1 MGWADIRRDLD
12 AAAAGSAAQLPA
24 AFLVWWFGTFTEDD
38 YGVGYGGAFGV
49 FCLCLFLPLVLPVLG
64 LLHSV
69 LHLLPG
75 WALIQ
80 PLARRFSDR
89 TLWAWRLSGA
99 AVVGALWAAVPAVV
113 WNWPFATTALWC
125 VGLGVWPVLWVEL
138 ARRKAGV
145 TGPSSGC
152 LGRWFR
158 PASVSAG
165 LFLLV
170 FLGGVLATVTGLLKE
185 YEPPKLSREQLTGVW
200 RGEDGAVLR
209 LLPDGRAVLTD
220 VPVPDP
226 EGWEAATCHGTHHGT
241 WTAGN
246 RDGRVGVSLSGGCAA
261 TFWSASGTK
270 DEPELFVMF
279 GDPDSGDLRVL
290 ERD

>member
-1 MGWADIRRDLD
+1 MAWGDIRRDLD

-38 YGVGYGGAFGV
+38 HGVGYGGAFGV

-75 WALIQ
+75 WALVQ
-80 PLARRFSDR
+80 PLARRFPDR
-89 TLWAWRLSGA
+89 TLWAWRLAGGTL
-99 AVVGALWAAVPAVV
+99 VGGLWAAVPAMA
-113 WNWPFATTALWC
+113 WDWPYATTALWC
-125 VGLGVWPVLWVEL
+125 TGLGVWPVLWVGL

-158 PASVSAG
+158 PASVSVG

-185 YEPPKLSREQLTGVW
+185 YEPPRLTREQLTGVW
-200 RGEDGAVLR
+200 RGEDGAELR
-209 LLPDGRAVLTD
+209 LLPGGRAVLTD
-220 VPVPDP
+220 VPVPEPD
-226 EGWEAATCHGTHHGT
+226 GWEAATCHGTHTGT
-241 WTAGN
+241 WTAGT
-246 RDGRVGVSLSGGCAA
+246 RDGRTGVSLSGGCAT
-261 TFWSASGTK
+261 TFWSASGTE